1 MLDNMINDC
10 LGYLLRHE
18 SHIFCSTEVQ
28 NINICKDVFLQNG
41 CVILSNFIVINN
53 DFIYQ

>member
-10 LGYLLRHE
+10 LGYLLRRE
-18 SHIFCSTEVQ
+18 NQISYSTEVQ
-28 NINICKDVFLQNG
+28 NIIIFKDVFLQNL
-41 CVILSNFIVINN
+41 CVILSNVIVINN